1 MYKPNPTMKSEREY
15 DEGVLKA
22 LSNSTRRQIMSQIA
36 AKGSAPYSQIMHVIG
51 LDPSLE
57 SGTFNY
63 HLKELTEVGL
73 IERTDNE
80 YRITDLGRKALIL
93 LDQVRQEPQVDRYG
107 VLSAAISMS
116 PMEEIHLFRSQMGLG
131 LGIVFTMLSCIFILL
146 SRDPL
151 RLDLLMAVILFSV
164 SILTLFASSLSMVRI
179 ARKYNLGLSVL
190 LLLGYDWFLMRSPN
204 RGSFLAFSVFAGIN
218 LGSVIIY
225 LLLVYSGTIPVFLGP
240 GIVLFAIMMFTAPI
254 AFGIAEEAI
263 RKARELEA
271 NHDEQ

>member
-1 MYKPNPTMKSEREY
+1 MTSSREY

-22 LSNSTRRQIMSQIA
+22 LSNSTRRRIMSQIA
-36 AKGSAPYSQIMHVIG
+36 TNGSATYSQIMQVLG

-73 IERTDNE
+73 IERIDTE
-80 YRITDLGRKALIL
+80 YRITDLGKRALIL
-93 LDQVRQEPQVDRYG
+93 VDQVRREPQVDRYG

-116 PMEEIHLFRSQMGLG
+116 PMEEIHLFRSQMGVSFG
-131 LGIVFTMLSCIFILL
+131 FVFTLFSPVLMLL
-146 SRDPL
+146 SSDPS
-151 RLDLLMAVILFSV
+151 RLDLLMAVVLFSV
-164 SILTLFASSLSMVRI
+164 SIITLFASSLSLVRF
-179 ARKYNLGLSVL
+179 ARKYDLGLSVL
-190 LLLGYDWFLMRSPN
+190 LLIGPDWFLVRSPN
-204 RGSFLAFSVFAGIN
+204 RGSYLALGAIAGIN
-218 LGSVIIY
+218 LGSVLVY
-225 LLLVYSGTIPVFLGP
+225 LILVYSRSIPVFLGP

-271 NHDEQ
+271 IDGEQ

>member
-1 MYKPNPTMKSEREY
+1 MKSSREY

-36 AKGSAPYSQIMHVIG
+36 TKGIATYSQIMHVIG

-63 HLKELTEVGL
+63 HLKELAEVGL
-73 IERTDNE
+73 IERINSA

-116 PMEEIHLFRSQMGLG
+116 PMEEIQLFKSQMGLG
-131 LGIVFTMLSCIFILL
+131 IGIIFTLL
-146 SRDPL
+146 SVILMLLSSSPSRI
-151 RLDLLMAVILFSV
+151 DLLVAVILFSA
-164 SILTLFASSLSMVRI
+164 SLLTLFASSLSMVRI

-190 LLLGYDWFLMRSPN
+190 LLLGYEWFLMRSPN
-204 RGSFLAFSVFAGIN
+204 RGSFLAFSAFAGMSI
-218 LGSVIIY
+218 GSGIFY
-225 LLLVYSGTIPVFLGP
+225 LLLVYSGEVPVVFGP
-240 GIVLFAIMMFTAPI
+240 GMVLIAVMIFTAPI
-254 AFGIAEEAI
+254 TFAIAEEAI
-263 RKARELEA
+263 RKAKELEA
-271 NHDEQ
+271 IHGER